1 MSENENTAQANPE
14 AAGNPAE
21 SSQPADNQATAAQP
35 AETQQQ
41 PAETDKAAE
50 GNKDGEQEPIKYEFK
65 HPEEGAEFNPKVIA
79 KFSEVAGKYQVSQEA
94 AQEIMASMSQTLNEV
109 QAEALTALR
118 GEWREQVTADK
129 EFGGD
134 KLNESLATAKKA
146 LTQFGG
152 DEMLQLLE
160 STGFG
165 DHPAVVRTFAK
176 IGKAISE
183 DSFVAA
189 GQRASA
195 PATPAKT
202 MYPNMN

>member
-1 MSENENTAQANPE
+1 MSENVNTAPQNQETAN
-14 AAGNPAE
+14 AE
-21 SSQPADNQATAAQP
+21 SSQTADVQATAAQA
-35 AETQQQ
+35 AEQQQQ
-41 PAETDKAAE
+41 PNATEKPAESAEADKS
-50 GNKDGEQEPIKYEFK
+50 EPIKYEFK
-65 HPEEGAEFNPKVIA
+65 HPEEGAEFNPKVVD
-79 KFSEVAGKYQVSQEA
+79 KFAEVAGKHQISQEA

-118 GEWREQVTADK
+118 GQWREQVTADS
-129 EFGGD
+129 EIGGD

-160 STGFG
+160 ETGFG
-165 DHPAVVRTFAK
+165 DHPAVIRTFNK

-195 PATPAKT
+195 PVTPAKT

>member
-1 MSENENTAQANPE
+1 MSENENTAQQNQETAN
-14 AAGNPAE
+14 AE
-21 SSQPADNQATAAQP
+21 SSQTADVQATAAQA
-35 AETQQQ
+35 AEQQQQ
-41 PAETDKAAE
+41 PNATEKPAESAE
-50 GNKDGEQEPIKYEFK
+50 ADEPEPIKYEFK
-65 HPEEGAEFNPKVIA
+65 HPEEGAEFNPKVA
-79 KFSEVAGKYQVSQEA
+79 DKFAEVAGKHQISQEA

-118 GEWREQVTADK
+118 GQWREQVIADQ
-129 EFGGD
+129 EIGGD

-160 STGFG
+160 ESGFG
-165 DHPAVVRTFAK
+165 DHPAVIRTFNK

-195 PATPAKT
+195 PVTPAKT